1 MSDDA
6 DFAPPSDIRDPFAD
20 DASEADPLAGGG
32 NWEGGPWEGGGG
44 SVHDDQGNTVIMTKE
59 GDVATM
65 TPYGSSVT
73 KADGTTYDNYV
84 DPNTPST
91 WDPDLGPEG
100 NWEAEKWPGGGGSAH
115 DDQGNTVIFTKE
127 GEVATMTPS
136 GSSATNAQGETF
148 GGQPEDMADP
158 DSDE

>member
-1 MSDDA
+1 MGDS
-6 DFAPPSDIRDPFAD
+6 DFAPPPEIRDPFAD
-20 DASEADPLAGGG
+20 DTSADDPLAGGG

-65 TPYGSSVT
+65 TPHGSSVT
-73 KADGTTYDNYV
+73 KADGTSFDDYV

-100 NWEAEKWPGGGGSAH
+100 NWEADRWPGGGGSAH

-148 GGQPEDMADP
+148 GGQPEEMADP